1 MDKKIHRCMIL
12 LLLVGALAFSS
23 GAEDSTTDQAGTTA
37 APQTGKYKEAPMLAE
52 LVRQGLLPAVA
63 ERLPQDPL
71 VVQPVEEIGQYGGD
85 WRHVTLSPTS
95 SWINRRTGYEPLVRY
110 ALDATSIAPNIA
122 SGWSVVDDGKT
133 YIFTL
138 REGMKWSDGAAFSAD
153 DVTFWYQD
161 RLLNEELTPS
171 FPRWL
176 TTEGERVNVVKVNDY
191 EVRFEFSAPYGVFLN
206 WIAQSDTLF
215 SPKSYLEQ
223 FHPSYVSAETLS
235 ALAAENGFEFW
246 YQFFGQQDHIATNP
260 ERPVIKPWKLASSGE
275 QQVILE
281 RNPYYWKVDTE
292 GNQLPY
298 LDRRVVSLISE
309 TEVLNIKTMA
319 GEYDA
324 QLDFLPPSN
333 FTLFMENR
341 EAGDYRVLKHKG
353 GESGLALFPNQTL
366 KDDQILAEL
375 FRDAQFR
382 TALSLAINRDE
393 VKEILYLGVADPV
406 ETVLFSSSMWGSQ
419 EANEIIDRLYS
430 YDPDRAN
437 VLLDELGLQERTEDG
452 FRIRSDGKVL
462 EITIDVPTAFSEL
475 VDGVEL
481 VKDYWEKIGIKTFVK
496 SEKFELFVLRTR
508 ASEAQVAAFEM
519 NRIGWVADPRSYVP
533 VSPDTYWGPQYSQWY
548 LSDGK
553 MGVEPPSEVVRLIEL
568 YEQVSRSIDMEE
580 RARIAEALFADHAKQ
595 VIVIPTVGLTLN
607 VAVVKDDFRNVP
619 DVAYNAWPLKYPGY
633 LNPEQF
639 FIRN

>member
-1 MDKKIHRCMIL
+1 MDKKIHRCVIL
-12 LLLVGALAFSS
+12 ILLVGSLAFSS

-37 APQTGKYKEAPMLAE
+37 APQTGQYKEAPMLAE

-63 ERLPQDPL
+63 ERLPQEPL

-122 SGWSVVDDGKT
+122 SGWSVEDDGKT

-161 RLLNEELTPS
+161 KLLNEELTPS

-176 TTEGERVNVVKVNDY
+176 TTEGERVNIVTVNDY

-223 FHPSYVSAETLS
+223 FHPSYVSAEKLS
-235 ALAAENGFEFW
+235 ALAAEQGFEFW
-246 YQFFGQQDHIATNP
+246 YQLFGKQDHIATNP
-260 ERPVIKPWKLASSGE
+260 ERPVIKPWKLTSSGD

-281 RNPYYWKVDTE
+281 RNPYYWKVDPE

-341 EAGDYRVLKHKG
+341 EDGDYRVLKHKG

-366 KDDQILAEL
+366 KDDPVLAEL
-375 FRDAQFR
+375 FRDAKFR
-382 TALSLAINRDE
+382 TALSLAIKRDE
-393 VKEILYLGVADPV
+393 VKEILYLGIADSV
-406 ETVLFSSSMWGSQ
+406 ETVLFASSMWGSP
-419 EANEIIDRLYS
+419 EASEIVDRLYS
-430 YDPDRAN
+430 YDPNRAN
-437 VLLDELGLQERTEDG
+437 VLLDELGLQERNEDG
-452 FRIRSDGKVL
+452 FRVRSDGKVL

-481 VKDYWEKIGIKTFVK
+481 VKDYWERIGIKTFVK

-533 VSPDTYWGPQYSQWY
+533 VSPDAYWGPQYSQWY
-548 LSDGK
+548 LSNGE
-553 MGVEPPSEVVRLIEL
+553 MGVEPPPEVVRLIEL

-580 RARIAEALFADHAKQ
+580 RARIAEALFADHAEQ